1 MADPVE
7 YLAIY
12 CRKPMEIKNAGGDQ
26 KEVCTLGWAQ
36 WNRNNFEF

>member
-12 CRKPMEIKNAGGDQ
+12 CRKPKEIKNAGGDQ
-26 KEVCTLGWAQ
+26 KEVCTLG
-36 WNRNNFEF
+36 